1 MEAEFK
7 KGLYDY
13 YENVV
18 YKVKGY
24 DYPAMYAAGRK
35 RRGNPNGPRAEPHAF
50 GLL

>member
-35 RRGNPNGPRAEPHAF
+35 RRLYEFDIRTF
-50 GLL
+50 V